1 MMKGQGMENRLWV
14 CVLAF
19 GALLA
24 GAAHADEAK
33 IREILQGR
41 FPTMKVESV
50 TKTPFGGL
58 YEVVLDGEV
67 VYTDDRVEYFMGGN
81 LYDIRT
87 LPPRNLTQD
96 AASRTVGRTLASAQD
111 LAIKRVK
118 GSGSR
123 TLYTFE
129 DPNCGYCRQL
139 SQELAK
145 VTDVTVYTFLT
156 PILSQDSMDKSRAIW
171 CSSDRAKAWDD
182 FMLRST
188 PPTGGTACETP
199 IEKSLQMMRR
209 FGVRGTPAIYLEN
222 GRHIGGFIPAEQI
235 ERALNSV
242 ASK

>member
-1 MMKGQGMENRLWV
+1 MSSRLI
-14 CVLAF
+14 ASS
-19 GALLA
+19 LLLTCLIA
-24 GAAHADEAK
+24 GAASASEAVRK
-33 IREILQGR
+33 GVQAR
-41 FPTMKVESV
+41 FPEMAVESV
-50 TKTPFGGL
+50 QKTPFSGI
-58 YEVVLDGEV
+58 YEVVVGGRIL
-67 VYTDDRVEYFMGGN
+67 YTDEKVSYIFIGN
-81 LYDIRT
+81 LIDARGAAERDLTRERNAQLAVQT
-87 LPPRNLTQD
+87 LKK
-96 AASRTVGRTLASAQD
+96 ASDQ
-111 LAIKRVK
+111 AIKRVRGNGK
-118 GSGSR
+118 R
-123 TLYTFE
+123 VIYTFE